1 LTQSYVGA
9 GASASGKAEIVDWRP
24 DRVEVL
30 ADAGGPA
37 ILTLN
42 APWYPGWE
50 VEVDGVARPLLRAD
64 MLFRAV
70 EVPPG
75 IHRVVFAF
83 RPLTRKNLSAALA
96 GLLGR
101 RNP

>member
-1 LTQSYVGA
+1 
-9 GASASGKAEIVDWRP
+9 
-24 DRVEVL
+24 
-30 ADAGGPA
+30 
-37 ILTLN
+37 
-42 APWYPGWE
+42 
-50 VEVDGVARPLLRAD
+50 LLRAD

-96 GLLGR
+96 GMLGR